1 LDGEIVIDA
10 SVALC
15 YLRRERGWEDVPKH
29 LAIASMSVV
38 NYAEVFQRLLRERAD
53 AEPLV
58 QLLIDMGLRLIDA
71 DPVLARAAAELETPT
86 RGLGISLADRFCIAL
101 AMLRQVPLLTADKPW
116 AALRLG
122 IDIRLLR

>member
-1 LDGEIVIDA
+1 MDSEIVIDA

-15 YLRRERGWEDVPKH
+15 YLRRERGWEGVPQH
-29 LAIASMSVV
+29 LPIASMSVV
-38 NYAEVFQRLLRERAD
+38 NYAEVFQRLLRESAD
-53 AEPLV
+53 AGPRA

-71 DPVLARAAAELETPT
+71 DPVLARAAAELEAPT
-86 RGLGISLADRFCIAL
+86 RGQGISLADRFCIAL

-116 AALRLG
+116 AALGLG